1 MGVEI
6 TRVTQ
11 LSKEVYKSNFRQY
24 GQMEKQ
30 RWEES
35 EKRRVRRERVSRKKI
50 QVREKVEKSRNTVS
64 FQSFVAREGR
74 KVSSCGGAIWA
85 NVRWKI
91 ERRWGTKQIW
101 KSKCSKHLILRTL
114 LEVERS
120 KKCTRLWREAHFQAS
135 QTVKSTSGSEHFWKL
150 KCSKKCMLLWR
161 EAHFG
166 IKMIQKHL
174 SVGALLAVKPS
185 KQCTPLWREAHFDV
199 RMVNAHHI
207 RTTLGRSMSFFVA
220 GYTTTTTSTTTT
232 PTTTTTP
239 HNYTTQLQLQR
250 QLQLQLHTTTTPHN
264 YNY

>member
-1 MGVEI
+1 MFCGSGGSKVGSLQRLMWSQLGKRPRKIARCCGV
-6 TRVTQ
+6 
-11 LSKEVYKSNFRQY
+11 NP
-24 GQMEKQ
+24 
-30 RWEES
+30 
-35 EKRRVRRERVSRKKI
+35 
-50 QVREKVEKSRNTVS
+50 
-64 FQSFVAREGR
+64 
-74 KVSSCGGAIWA
+74 
-85 NVRWKI
+85 
-91 ERRWGTKQIW
+91 IW

-120 KKCTRLWREAHFQAS
+120 KKCTRLWRQAHFQAS
-135 QTVKSTSGSEHFWKL
+135 QTFKSTSGSEHFRKL

-166 IKMIQKHL
+166 IKMIQRHL

-185 KQCTPLWREAHFDV
+185 KKCTPLWREAHFDV

-207 RTTLGRSMSFFVA
+207 RTTFGRSMSFLVA
-220 GYTTTTTSTTTT
+220 GYTTTTTSTTT
-232 PTTTTTP
+232 TTTTTP